1 MLLNYQIFIETY
13 IKAYHLYYNPNNF
26 PLQCKSKNL
35 LVKLKLKEKN
45 EVHHGNGTW
54 ICNDVLEKIT
64 IRDHVRDAKKEYE
77 S

>member
-1 MLLNYQIFIETY
+1 MLLNYQIFIETLKH
-13 IKAYHLYYNPNNF
+13 IIFTIIQRTSHYNANQIF
-26 PLQCKSKNL
+26 L

-54 ICNDVLEKIT
+54 ICNNVFEKIT
-64 IRDHVRDAKKEYE
+64 IRDHIRDAKKEYE